1 MLEKEFKYFLEN
13 HADLLAK
20 YPNKYV
26 VIKDDQVLG
35 AYDAQI
41 DAYNESKKKHELGT
55 FLIQLVTPGK
65 EAYSHTYHSRVTFS

>member
-1 MLEKEFKYFLEN
+1 MLDAEFKYFLE
-13 HADLLAK
+13 HHEELVKK
-20 YPNKYV
+20 YENKYV
-26 VIKDDQVLG
+26 VIKGDQVLG

-65 EAYSHTYHSRVTFS
+65 EAYSHTYHSRVSFS